1 MTTPQTRG
9 IPTPTGLS
17 AAVAAER
24 LRVEGPNELPQAKP
38 LSLAHLLFDLTRE
51 PMVALLIGT
60 ATLYALIGDT
70 QEAITLGASVIF
82 MITITLVQEWKTE
95 RAVAA
100 LKDLTSPRAQVIRD
114 GQSQRIPGRDVVR
127 GDCVVLS
134 EGDRVPADGRVID
147 ASHVLV
153 DESILTGE
161 SVPVE
166 KRVALAEADPA
177 TTTDNDNSTVS
188 RVFSGTLVVSGRAVI
203 EVENTGPRA
212 ELGKIG
218 QALSDI
224 EVEHTPLQR
233 QIGTLVR
240 AFGVVGMAL
249 CTVIVLWI
257 GLGSGDWVRG
267 LLAGLALAISMLP
280 EEFPV
285 ILTVFLA
292 LGAFRMS
299 RRNVL
304 ARRMATVEALGAV
317 SVLCVDKTGT
327 LTENRMRIATLWTR
341 AMQWDVTDAP
351 LPEEVHAL
359 VEYGIL
365 ASQRDPFDP
374 MERAFKQL
382 GESALSGTEH
392 LHETWNLVRQYPLS
406 PALMSMS
413 HVWRAPE
420 GNELIVAAKGA
431 PEAIIDLCHL
441 SEAEAAAVLTHV
453 TQLAAEGLRVL
464 GVARARQQDGP
475 LPDGQHDFVFDLIG
489 LVGLADPLRAE
500 VPAAVA
506 LCTQAGV
513 RTIMITGDYAQT
525 AATIAKGAGI
535 DGENIATGAELKELS
550 DETLSK
556 RLSQVS
562 IIARAVPEDKL
573 RIVRALKD
581 SGAVVAMTGDGVN
594 DAPALKAAH
603 VGIAMGGR
611 GTDVAR
617 EAAGLVLTDDNFAS
631 IVDGIA
637 LGRRI
642 FDNIRGAT
650 GYVLSVHVAI
660 AGTALLPVF
669 LGWPMALLPIHI
681 VFLELIIDP
690 ACSVAFEAE
699 PAAPGA
705 MKRPPRHLS
714 TPILEAKQVGLALI
728 QGAVLLL
735 AVVAML
741 AYARHQ
747 ELDENTTRA
756 LAFATLVIGNL
767 TLIVVD
773 RSSTR
778 TIWST
783 FKVDNRVVWIIVLAT
798 SLVLASS
805 LLVPALQTLFHFH
818 APRPTDVLFAFLA
831 GVGSVVW
838 IDALKWRRA
847 HA

>member
-1 MTTPQTRG
+1 MTTPPTRG
-9 IPTPTGLS
+9 IQTPSGLS

-24 LRVEGPNELPQAKP
+24 LRLEGPNELPQAKT
-38 LSLAHLLFDLTRE
+38 LSLMHLLWDLARE
-51 PMVALLIGT
+51 PMIALLIGT
-60 ATLYALIGDT
+60 ATLYGVIGDT
-70 QEAITLGASVIF
+70 QEAIALGASVVFVIA
-82 MITITLVQEWKTE
+82 ITLVQEWKTE
-95 RAVAA
+95 RAIAA

-127 GDCVVLS
+127 GDCVVLA

-147 ASHVLV
+147 ASHVLM

-161 SVPVE
+161 SVAVDKQAANNE
-166 KRVALAEADPA
+166 HVDAS
-177 TTTDNDNSTVS
+177 N
-188 RVFSGTLVVSGRAVI
+188 RVFSGTLMVSGRAVM
-203 EVENTGPRA
+203 EVEHTGPRA

-218 QALSDI
+218 QALRDI
-224 EVEHTPLQR
+224 EIEQTPLQA
-233 QIGTLVR
+233 QIGKLVR
-240 AFGVVGMAL
+240 AFAMVGLTL
-249 CTVIVLWI
+249 CAVLVLWL
-257 GLGSGDWVRG
+257 GLRHGDWIRG

-299 RRNVL
+299 RRHVL

-317 SVLCVDKTGT
+317 SALCVDKTGT
-327 LTENRMRIATLWTR
+327 LTENRMRIAALWTR
-341 AMQWDVTDAP
+341 NMQWDVTETP
-351 LPEEVHAL
+351 LPEDVHAL
-359 VEYGIL
+359 VEFGIL

-374 MERAFKQL
+374 MERAFKHL
-382 GESALSGTEH
+382 GETALAGTEH
-392 LHETWNLVRQYPLS
+392 LHATWTLVREYPLS
-406 PALMSMS
+406 PTLLSMS
-413 HVWRAPE
+413 HAWRAPD
-420 GNELIVAAKGA
+420 GRELIVAAKGA
-431 PEAIIDLCHL
+431 PEAIVDLCHL
-441 SEAEAAAVLTHV
+441 AEQEAAAVLSHV
-453 TQLAAEGLRVL
+453 TQLAARGLRVL
-464 GVARARQQDGP
+464 GVARARQPEGS
-475 LPDGQHDFVFDLIG
+475 LPAGQHDFVFELVG

-500 VPAAVA
+500 VPAAVTR
-506 LCTQAGV
+506 CTQAGV

-525 AATIAKGAGI
+525 AASIAGQAGI
-535 DGENIATGAELKELS
+535 DTTHIATGAELKALS
-550 DETLSK
+550 EDALRE

-562 IIARAVPEDKL
+562 IIARAVPDDKL

-603 VGIAMGGR
+603 VGIAMGKR

-631 IVDGIA
+631 IVEGIA

-642 FDNIRGAT
+642 FDNIRRAT
-650 GYVLSVHVAI
+650 SYVLSVHVAI
-660 AGTALLPVF
+660 AGTALVPVL

-699 PAAPGA
+699 PAAPGS
-705 MKRPPRHLS
+705 MKQPPRRLN
-714 TPILEAKQVGLALI
+714 TPILETKQVVLALL
-728 QGAVLLL
+728 QGAMLLL
-735 AVVAML
+735 AVIGVL

-747 ELDENTTRA
+747 QLAENTARA

-778 TIWST
+778 TMWST
-783 FKVDNRVVWIIVLAT
+783 LKVSNRVVWTIVLAT
-798 SLVLASS
+798 TLVLA
-805 LLVPALQTLFHFH
+805 LTLMVPALQALFHFGSPH
-818 APRPTDVLFAFLA
+818 AKDVLLSLLA
-831 GVGSVVW
+831 GVVSVVW
-838 IDALKWRRA
+838 IDLLKRRRSDG
-847 HA
+847 